1 MRPGTPPY
9 VTEAE
14 ILSSAPETGCVS
26 ITNVRVTKRPYGVET
41 PLCDGV
47 GRDHWLTRQSAPRTF
62 EVGMPRTIN
71 APAVEPLLTVA
82 TIADRLACGRRTVER
97 LRASGKLPPPDLHI
111 GRHPRW
117 RPETIRAWINQAGG
131 DWQPPP
137 APAWCEEL
145 KPFAYPERVS

>member
-1 MRPGTPPY
+1 VDKGENLIP
-9 VTEAE
+9 
-14 ILSSAPETGCVS
+14 LSRNDLRSASGRFVD
-26 ITNVRVTKRPYGVET
+26 KKPYGVET

-62 EVGMPRTIN
+62 EVGMSRTIK
-71 APAVEPLLTVA
+71 APAVEPLLTIA

-111 GRHPRW
+111 GRRPRW

-131 DWQPPP
+131 DRQL
-137 APAWCEEL
+137 PAWCEGL
-145 KPFAYPERVS
+145 KPFAYPERRPGP